1 MKAIVEMRRAGI
13 LLRKRISLLRYN
25 IGLRVSRGQGYD
37 PQSDMAMIGSQVR
50 SMNLLDFSTKQDHFL
65 IDEYSDST
73 IYGGLSETTL
83 SS

>member
-1 MKAIVEMRRAGI
+1 
-13 LLRKRISLLRYN
+13 
-25 IGLRVSRGQGYD
+25 
-37 PQSDMAMIGSQVR
+37 MAMIGSQVR